1 LPDSPSGTLRERD
14 DALFLSCNGRRLSG
28 TDIFRILQGYAD
40 AAGVRVSPDRVRHS
54 AITAFFDASGGDVRS
69 VLVKA

>member
-1 LPDSPSGTLRERD
+1 VAPAKGSLSLTDGGNRN

-40 AAGVRVSPDRVRHS
+40 AAGVKVSPDRVRHS
-54 AITAFFDASGGDVRS
+54 GITAFFYASGGDVR
-69 VLVKA
+69 